1 MITGRLTAPADFNFA
16 FLVCLPKEEGDV
28 LEPSSTR
35 PLSIVDASNRI
46 IASIFRV
53 ALERQVSTWV
63 SSAQTGFLPGRQMLR
78 NVLDVD
84 FAAQKISLKS
94 PRGAI
99 LLFDFKAAF
108 PSMSHEFMW
117 ETLEAIGLPKQYIRA
132 LQQFYKDNKHQI
144 RTCMGTM
151 ESVVVH
157 SGVRQGCPLSP
168 LLFTICA
175 DILLREIAQT
185 LTSQELVRAFA
196 DDTSVVVE
204 DYEVAMPKSQVL

>member
-1 MITGRLTAPADFNFA
+1 M
-16 FLVCLPKEEGDV
+16 
-28 LEPSSTR
+28 
-35 PLSIVDASNRI
+35 
-46 IASIFRV
+46 
-53 ALERQVSTWV
+53 
-63 SSAQTGFLPGRQMLR
+63 GFLPGRQMLR

-84 FAAQKISLKS
+84 FTAQKISLKS

-185 LTSQELVRAFA
+185 LTGQELVRAFA

-204 DYEVAMPKSQVL
+204 DYEVAMPKLQVLFAEFESISALALNVKKRCWCFSLWRSQLMCPRGYTRYAQSGVTSLSSRRGSILAS